1 VKKIAILPTLLTLG
15 NGVCGFSAIAF
26 ASRIAYQG
34 GADNFAVDQAYF
46 AFSAYLIV
54 LAMLFDA
61 LDGYVARLSKTAS
74 RFGGELDSLCDAI
87 SFGAAPAF
95 LILRLGRDW
104 GDIVPVRNTIA
115 VIASLYLVCALL
127 RLARFNVENSPDPA
141 SHKRFKGLPS
151 PAAAGCIASVAMLG
165 SQVHVYWSGLNP
177 ELVRSVVRFWAPL
190 GGLAVALLMVSQVP
204 YPHLTKQLL
213 RGRRPF
219 SYLLRIILVVFV
231 LALARELSIILVF
244 WGYALTFL
252 VRYLLARNRWREP
265 LSVVQASA
273 EEPRGTP

>member
-1 VKKIAILPTLLTLG
+1 
-15 NGVCGFSAIAF
+15 VCGFSAIAF